1 MSEFIRVRQIETG
14 HQLSVPKS
22 HADAAAGG
30 YEVLDKPAVDSAG
43 GPLPPKYHTT
53 IAPAAAESSAPE
65 GYAALASRDLKE
77 EIAKRNVRR
86 PANEWLSDK
95 GNKAALVAVLEQD
108 DAARASTAEPG
119 TQTPAAPAADSQP
132 PITDGHQADTPKE
145 NA

>member
-14 HQLSVPKS
+14 HELSVPKS
-22 HADAAAGG
+22 HADAGDG

-43 GPLPPKYHTT
+43 GPLPPKYRTT
-53 IAPAAAESSAPE
+53 VDEAAEQSP
-65 GYAALASRDLKE
+65 
-77 EIAKRNVRR
+77 RR
-86 PANEWLSDK
+86 
-95 GNKAALVAVLEQD
+95 G
-108 DAARASTAEPG
+108 RR